1 MRIVRMQTD
10 EGIVYGTAEPEGIRV
25 YQGSP
30 LVHWE
35 ATDVFVPFADA
46 NLLAPVL
53 PSKVVVVERNYV
65 ERAAELGQP
74 VPDQPMLSLKPS
86 TSVTSPG
93 AAVVYPEGLTNVE
106 HQGGLAVV
114 IGAVARNVPAED
126 VGQVVLG
133 YTAANAVTARDIA
146 DGGSQHAGSFDSFCP
161 LGPAISTEFD
171 PAEGMPITVRVN
183 GEVRQE
189 GSTADTV
196 FGVAEIIEFIT
207 KGMTLLPGDVVIMG
221 TPSGVATVTPGDRI
235 DVDIAGIG
243 VLSNPV
249 AARP

>member
-1 MRIVRMQTD
+1 MKIVRMQTD

-46 NLLAPVL
+46 TLLAPVL
-53 PSKVVVVERNYV
+53 PSKVIVVESNYAD
-65 ERAAELGQP
+65 RAAELGRTVPEQP
-74 VPDQPMLSLKPS
+74 QLSFKPS

-93 AAVVYPEGLTNVE
+93 APVVYPEGVTQVE
-106 HQGGLAVV
+106 HQGALAVV

-133 YTAANAVTARDIA
+133 YTAANDVTARDIA
-146 DGGSQHAGSFDSFCP
+146 DQGSHHANGFDSFCP

-171 PAEGMPITVRVN
+171 PAEGMAITVRVN
-183 GEVRQE
+183 GELRQE
-189 GSTADTV
+189 GSTAEMV

-207 KGMTLLPGDVVIMG
+207 KGITLLPGDVVVMG
-221 TPSGVATVTPGDRI
+221 TPGGVGTVRSGDRM

-249 AARP
+249 AARS